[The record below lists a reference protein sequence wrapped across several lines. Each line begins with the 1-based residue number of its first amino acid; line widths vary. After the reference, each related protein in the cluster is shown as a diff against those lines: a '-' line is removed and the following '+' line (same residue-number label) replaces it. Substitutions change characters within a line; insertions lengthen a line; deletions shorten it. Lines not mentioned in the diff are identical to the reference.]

1 MKPNPVAFKMAPAE
15 MMQQETHV
23 SKAYPGGAEPRLW
36 RSKATI
42 LAQEGTAS
50 MHSQQQPAMT
60 QDQERLLIKE
70 SERLVRRTQQH
81 NLSRL

>member
-1 MKPNPVAFKMAPAE
+1 MKPSPVAFKMAPAE

-50 MHSQQQPAMT
+50 MHSQQQPGSHDPGAPSH
-60 QDQERLLIKE
+60 QGERA
-70 SERLVRRTQQH
+70 SGTTHTAAQLV
-81 NLSRL
+81 